1 MFEGLKISRRNS
13 EVRICNTRELL
24 TSVGARETKDGDGV
38 NGDED
43 AVGLRTQKGRAVQ
56 PEQEPFRSSPSGRE
70 YTHTNGGRQCL
81 PLAKPLAE
89 ESGKLDLQGL
99 VFLQNQVKLRKG
111 KE

>member
-24 TSVGARETKDGDGV
+24 TSVGARETKDGKGV

-70 YTHTNGGRQCL
+70 YTTQTEGDSACHWLNPWQRSLGSLIYR
-81 PLAKPLAE
+81 
-89 ESGKLDLQGL
+89 D
-99 VFLQNQVKLRKG
+99 
-111 KE
+111 